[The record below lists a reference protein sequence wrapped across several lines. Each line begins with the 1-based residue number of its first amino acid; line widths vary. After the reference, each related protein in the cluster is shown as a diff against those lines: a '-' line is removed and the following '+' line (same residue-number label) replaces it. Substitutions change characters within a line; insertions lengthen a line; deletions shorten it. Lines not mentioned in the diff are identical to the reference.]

1 MDLEATRDCLCL
13 FCCQSTSLK
22 SLSLRRPPKK
32 IVIPPSRGPA
42 MNRNEHAVFLL
53 WRVSFL
59 VDVHV
64 LLSPDYVRAIFL

>member
-22 SLSLRRPPKK
+22 SLRRPPKK
-32 IVIPPSRGPA
+32 IGTPPSRGPA
-42 MNRNEHAVFLL
+42 MNRNEHVVFLL